1 MTIPKYEN
9 RLRAV
14 KDIYRILKSDVKF
27 IFTTHDINNTK
38 FLDYWKTEKEKLE
51 KGIQDNRLYEYG
63 DMIFLKQTEYGD
75 AVCFVHIPSAG
86 EIEKYLDATGF
97 DLVYKTNRSSICT
110 EKESVKNI
118 SDDCIFWIAKKG
130 KE

>member
-63 DMIFLKQTEYGD
+63 DMIF
-75 AVCFVHIPSAG
+75 F
-86 EIEKYLDATGF
+86 
-97 DLVYKTNRSSICT
+97 KTNRIRRCSMFCTYSICR
-110 EKESVKNI
+110 
-118 SDDCIFWIAKKG
+118 
-130 KE
+130 